1 MDSDFVYV
9 VKNVVPKF
17 FCDQIIKKFEEDKE
31 FHVDGKM
38 GGIDNHFLEKE
49 WKNSTEI
56 HITMHHEWGDIHS
69 KLSSYIDYGISEYIN
84 QFENFLIKKCE
95 PDGED
100 DSQFAL
106 KFSLGDRFRYGDMTI
121 QRILK
126 NNRYR
131 WHCDEVPSCLP
142 RVLTYILYL
151 NTLEPDEG
159 GKTKFISGKE
169 VRPVAGDILFFPSRW
184 TCIHSGERIRA
195 DAKYILVG
203 AIYREHGLPYKG
215 K

>member
-9 VKNVVPKF
+9 VKDIVPKS
-17 FCDQIIKKFEEDKE
+17 FCNQIIKKFEEDKK
-31 FHVDGKM
+31 FHKCGMM
-38 GGIDNHFLEKE
+38 GDSDHQTLNKN

-56 HITMHHEWGDIHS
+56 HLGIHDEWNDVNN
-69 KLSSYIDYGISEYIN
+69 KLCNYIDCAFSKYID
-84 QFENFLIKKCE
+84 QVVEFLIKKCE

-106 KFSLGDRFRYGDMTI
+106 YYSLGTCFSFGNFSI

-131 WHCDEVPSCLP
+131 WHNDEQPSQSSLA
-142 RVLTYILYL
+142 LTFILYL
-151 NTLEPDEG
+151 NTLEPSEG

-169 VRPVAGDILFFPSRW
+169 VRPVAGNILFFPSTW
-184 TCIHSGERIRA
+184 TCIHSGERVHG

-203 AIYREHGLPYKG
+203 SIYREGGEKYKG